1 MLKTIVIV
9 VTVVG
14 LCLTGPSPSHAVER
28 TTDFVFKTFEKI
40 AGRSTAYKR
49 DVVQLQHTIDQAQA
63 RMQEIRTQLDQA
75 QAAGDEVAQAK
86 QRANLMVERA
96 RYLRAHAARMKLAQ
110 ENFRASRKTAKRAK
124 PAAAPKAAKSQP
136 TVDQFTQIVATYDEL
151 GLQSYLRA
159 LVRDAGSRIFIA
171 DMEQKELLA
180 AVSLEDEEIHAPGSF
195 AGLAVGR
202 PRIVDDPEAKAYL
215 TQARQQFGPGNYSL
229 IVLFPQRVEEWLVRE
244 LGQKSRQA
252 GINPTTLLRFEGKY
266 QMKGQQLVL
275 VITRAVQREGQQIPL
290 SVRLHFKDGPKEV
303 TRG

>member
-1 MLKTIVIV
+1 MTIFLRRQSIV
-9 VTVVG
+9 AGIYVLIFILAG
-14 LCLTGPSPSHAVER
+14 LIS
-28 TTDFVFKTFEKI
+28 
-40 AGRSTAYKR
+40 
-49 DVVQLQHTIDQAQA
+49 
-63 RMQEIRTQLDQA
+63 
-75 QAAGDEVAQAK
+75 
-86 QRANLMVERA
+86 MVWS
-96 RYLRAHAARMKLAQ
+96 
-110 ENFRASRKTAKRAK
+110 RASDGYRQEEKREVTETERKEVRVSLLVAPEESTPKKTAKRAK

-266 QMKGQQLVL
+266 EMKGQQLVL